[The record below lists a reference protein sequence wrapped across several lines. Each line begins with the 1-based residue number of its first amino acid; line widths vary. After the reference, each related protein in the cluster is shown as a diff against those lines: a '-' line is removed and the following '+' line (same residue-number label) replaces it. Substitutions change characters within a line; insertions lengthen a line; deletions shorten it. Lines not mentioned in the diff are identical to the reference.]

1 MFFHLNDFILQ
12 GLLSLLRKL
21 KPGDKNKELK
31 ILLLGLDN
39 SGKTT
44 LLKKLATEDVQHV
57 TPTQV
62 SSFRLYTFKL
72 QYFYRIVVVFQ
83 GFNIKSVQGNDGIK
97 LNVWD
102 IGGNKA
108 TLITLSKF

>member
-1 MFFHLNDFILQ
+1 MVSLLYRNKIVLLLHLIDYFLQ

-62 SSFRLYTFKL
+62 CRFWTVDSFLVAFLTVLWLFVRDLTSSLCKD
-72 QYFYRIVVVFQ
+72 
-83 GFNIKSVQGNDGIK
+83 KMAS
-97 LNVWD
+97 
-102 IGGNKA
+102 
-108 TLITLSKF
+108 S